1 MSHAGSA
8 LLHVEAPFLLDS
20 TLLHVG
26 ETSWDEFAL
35 AVSPDMAENFQDFVA
50 NL

>member
-8 LLHVEAPFLLDS
+8 LLHVE
-20 TLLHVG
+20 VG

-35 AVSPDMAENFQDFVA
+35 AVSPDMAENFQDFVV